1 MKVRIE
7 FDTNKP
13 AHTAKIYIDDKLQEY
28 NIFNVHLILEPLKLP
43 VFTYNLRKELLD
55 ILRWGYERAIKE
67 QVAETL

>member
-7 FDTNKP
+7 FDTKKP
-13 AHTAKIYIDDKLQEY
+13 GHNARIYFDDKLQEY
-28 NIFNVHLILEPLKLP
+28 NIFNAHLILEPLKLP
-43 VFTYNLRKELLD
+43 VFTYNLRKEFLD